1 MRIQELVYDVIVENF
16 RSKAQFDR
24 AVKKWFGENPTEEQI
39 KKADDMLTLFMQKQ
53 KSLDPSN
60 PIVYSFLT
68 RFDGTYKDEFPIFDP
83 KNLKDPLQY
92 TLNQMESLL
101 NDFSDGEVEVQNSV
115 FAEGGKYT
123 SLDKIKASYE
133 LWKGDENKIID
144 EGDFRVYYI
153 PDQRTSMRYGYYS
166 QALVEWD
173 NYYLK
178 GNYPDVFNDET
189 KKELQQTVPY
199 VGAEV
204 GAQWCVTG
212 RGTSDSRGNMW
223 GNYRDSRTFYF
234 VIDESKELGQ
244 QPRDINRYYISALQV
259 EWNSRQGYRLT
270 SALNDGDMSKTWE
283 DLLKIY
289 PKLAEHKDKI
299 VEVKYDSENE
309 LENNRD
315 IIARINENENNRLE
329 FRRVEK
335 IYKKAFLE
343 RGGVISK
350 AHSWR
355 SMDPKLRE
363 NYILSTTHRNVLDK
377 FQSYELMNE
386 IRKKGSEFNLLN
398 KRLSII
404 GAGGIGYIYDHLMRN
419 EFDIARTSL
428 DNQNIRLYKSKKTNK
443 LGLYNATSAQWVN
456 SDGIVFEPTYNEID
470 TAIYMDEEGK
480 TYVVETFS
488 ESGEPTPTSLYCVYP
503 VEETNEY
510 GSGHFV
516 TAQKFELL
524 KQKIRPS
531 EGGDDIVNISD
542 FNPEQDVDIKEMK
555 KGL

>member
-1 MRIQELVYDVIVENF
+1 MRIQELVYDVVVEQF
-16 RSKAQFDR
+16 KSRAQFDR
-24 AVKKWFGENPTEEQI
+24 VVKKWYGENPTEDQI
-39 KKADDMLTLFMQKQ
+39 KKADEMLTLFMQKQ
-53 KSLDPSN
+53 KSLEPSN
-60 PIVYSFLT
+60 PLVYSFLT
-68 RFDGTYKDEFPIFDP
+68 RFDGTYRDEFPIFDP

-92 TLNQMESLL
+92 TLKQMESLL
-101 NDFSDGEVEVQNSV
+101 KDFSEDEIEVQGSV

-123 SLDKIKASYE
+123 NLEKIKASYD

-153 PDQRTSMRYGYYS
+153 PDQKTSMRYGYYS

-173 NYYLK
+173 NNYLS
-178 GNYPDVFNDET
+178 GNYPNVFNKES

-199 VGAEV
+199 VGAET

-259 EWNSRQGYRLT
+259 EPSSREGYRLT

-299 VEVKYDSENE
+299 VSVKYDSENE

-315 IIARINENENNRLE
+315 IVARINENENNKLE
-329 FRRVEK
+329 FRRVDRA
-335 IYKKAFLE
+335 YKKAFLE

-355 SMDPKLRE
+355 SMDSKLRE
-363 NYILSTTHRNVLDK
+363 NYILSTTQRSVLDK

-398 KRLSII
+398 KRLNIV
-404 GAGGIGYIYDHLMRN
+404 GVGGVGYIYDHLMKN
-419 EFDIARTSL
+419 EFDVARTSL
-428 DNQNIRLYKSKKTNK
+428 DNENIRLYKSKKTNK
-443 LGLYNATSAQWVN
+443 LGLYNATSALWVN
-456 SDGIVFEPTYNEID
+456 SDGIVFEPTYSEID
-470 TAIYMDEEGK
+470 TALYMDDEGK
-480 TYVVETFS
+480 MYVVETFS

-510 GSGHFV
+510 ASGHFV

-542 FNPEQDVDIKEMK
+542 FNPEQDVDIKEIE